1 MEARISKVSK
11 ERKNIAAKLSSVVSF
26 DYHVSDKQH
35 AELLQIVCTV
45 NRQGSKA
52 IDELCSR
59 GDQLLGEEDNP
70 LREVWYQDVVERL
83 VYEKDQREAGA
94 VHQHA

>member
-1 MEARISKVSK
+1 M
-11 ERKNIAAKLSSVVSF
+11 NLN
-26 DYHVSDKQH
+26 YNLSDKQH
-35 AELLQIVCTV
+35 SELLQIVRTV

-59 GDQLLGEEDNP
+59 GDQLLGEENNP
-70 LREVWYQDVVERL
+70 LRDVWHQDVVERL
-83 VYEKDQREAGA
+83 EYEKDQRKAGA